1 MTGPRDPEQH
11 TIIALVQD
19 RPGVLTRVASMFRR
33 RGFNIASLA
42 VGHSETPGLS
52 RMTFVVNGDEA
63 TVSQVTKQ
71 LDKLIDVIKV
81 WDISGR
87 ENVARE
93 LALLKVSAAAYETR
107 AEIIQ
112 LANLFRAEIIDVG
125 PASMVVEISA
135 PPEKIDA
142 LQNMLKPFGILEMGR
157 TGIVAMVRGAHN
169 AMMADFPPVAAPAPV
184 SVNAN
189 ANAAAN
195 GHAAANSSTNS
206 VGKDKEN
213 ANGGTDNAGK
223 DNANNAAAGRRAR
236 SYV

>member
-1 MTGPRDPEQH
+1 MAAQRDNEQH

-81 WDISGR
+81 WDISER

-93 LALLKVSAAAYETR
+93 LALLKVSASAYETR

-169 AMMADFPPVAAPAPV
+169 AMMADFPPVAAPVSV
-184 SVNAN
+184 SVNT
-189 ANAAAN
+189 N
-195 GHAAANSSTNS
+195 GHASN
-206 VGKDKEN
+206 N
-213 ANGGTDNAGK
+213 ANGGGNADGGS
-223 DNANNAAAGRRAR
+223 DNANNPNGGLPAR